1 MYFNFTLDEIKTRGG
16 ILDKLLDT
24 AFDAAIIID
33 NQGNIIH
40 CSEGSIKLTNISLE
54 NVLGKHISLIDSES
68 PFERIL
74 KTGKSETGIM
84 VVINGRKCMTNLVPI
99 ISNEEVIGL
108 IGMVL
113 FQNLNTLKNIL
124 KSVTKQTESE
134 FTNLN
139 DIIARVDSNYTFDD
153 YIGDNHMIKDMIKE
167 CKMAAI
173 TPFPALIIGET
184 GTGKE
189 ILANGFHSEA
199 MESFSPFIKI
209 NCTAIPDYLLES
221 ELFGYEKGA
230 FTGANSTK
238 KGKFELASG
247 GSILLDEIGDM
258 NLLLQ
263 SKLLR
268 VL

>member
-153 YIGDNHMIKDMIKE
+153 YIGDM
-167 CKMAAI
+167 
-173 TPFPALIIGET
+173 
-184 GTGKE
+184 
-189 ILANGFHSEA
+189 
-199 MESFSPFIKI
+199 
-209 NCTAIPDYLLES
+209 
-221 ELFGYEKGA
+221 
-230 FTGANSTK
+230 
-238 KGKFELASG
+238 
-247 GSILLDEIGDM
+247 
-258 NLLLQ
+258 
-263 SKLLR
+263 
-268 VL
+268 VLV